1 MIYDTTMFTRF
12 MHEIG
17 FEPWT
22 PKISGAV
29 FGAIPSVLLRNLSH
43 FCSPLKL
50 NHVLWNFKRFV
61 QIKRFAQV

>member
-12 MHEIG
+12 VHEIG

-29 FGAIPSVLLRNLSH
+29 FGAIPSVLLTHYISSLMISLHETRALP
-43 FCSPLKL
+43 FLL
-50 NHVLWNFKRFV
+50 TYT
-61 QIKRFAQV
+61 

>member
-1 MIYDTTMFTRF
+1 

-29 FGAIPSVLLRNLSH
+29 FGAIPSVLLTVEFLQEQ
-43 FCSPLKL
+43 
-50 NHVLWNFKRFV
+50 VEGEEEV
-61 QIKRFAQV
+61 AQQEVVVTYQ